1 MIQSNFFSALRVPM
15 LIGLLSFFSVGMTM
29 PARAQSANQPP
40 TLSGTPASWVYVGS
54 PYYFR
59 AQGYDPEGAT
69 LRYSILNRPS
79 WATFSTSTGVLSG
92 TPTVLGHWTNIRIT
106 VSDGTSSSAALLFS
120 IRAAR
125 RDNVAPVISGTPATS
140 VAVGAAYRF
149 APTASDENG
158 GTLSFSISNRPAWL
172 TFSSATGVLSG
183 TPTTA
188 NVGTYSNIQIRVSDG
203 KLSAGLAPFTI
214 TVTGSSNRAPT
225 ISGAPSTSVTAG
237 QAYSFRP
244 TGSDPDGDPIT
255 FGVINRPAWMTF
267 SSATGVLSGTPTAAN
282 VGTYSNIQIRV
293 SDGKVSAGLTPF
305 TITVTG
311 SANRAPT
318 ISGTP
323 STSVTA
329 GQAYSFRPTAADADN
344 DTLGFSIQ
352 NRPTWATF
360 SSVTGQLSGTP
371 SATSVGTYSSIVI
384 SVSDGKT
391 STALAPFSV
400 TVASAPNRAPTISGT
415 PTTSVNAG
423 SAFAFRP
430 TAADADGDTLTFAI
444 SNRPAW
450 ATFSAA
456 TGQLSGTPTA
466 ASAGTYSNIVIRVS
480 DGTASAALAA
490 FSIAVVDVSIGAA
503 TLSWTPPTTNTD
515 GSTLTTLAGYRIAY
529 GASAASLTQTIQLGN
544 AGVSSYVVEN
554 LAPGTYYFA
563 VRAYTSSGAESAN
576 SNVVTKNVQ

>member
-1 MIQSNFFSALRVPM
+1 MIQSNVFGALRLPM
-15 LIGLLSFFSVGMTM
+15 LISLLFFFSVGMTM
-29 PARAQSANQPP
+29 PAQAQSANQPP

-92 TPTVLGHWTNIRIT
+92 TPTSVGWWGDIRIS
-106 VSDGTSSSAALLFS
+106 VSDGTSWSAALRFS
-120 IRAAR
+120 IRATG
-125 RDNVAPVISGTPATS
+125 RDNVQPVISGTPRTS
-140 VAVGAAYRF
+140 VAAGSTYSFV
-149 APTASDENG
+149 PTASDANG
-158 GTLSFSISNRPAWL
+158 DPLRFRIGNRPAWASFSSTTGKL
-172 TFSSATGVLSG
+172 SGTPTSSSAGTYSNITISVTDGSAYVALAPFSITVGAANRAPTISGTPPTSVTVGQTYSFRPTGADADGDAITFGIINRPSWATFSSATGQLSG
-183 TPTTA
+183 TPTSA

-203 KLSAGLAPFTI
+203 RTSVGLAPFTI
-214 TVTGSSNRAPT
+214 TVVGSS
-225 ISGAPSTSVTAG
+225 
-237 QAYSFRP
+237 
-244 TGSDPDGDPIT
+244 
-255 FGVINRPAWMTF
+255 
-267 SSATGVLSGTPTAAN
+267 
-282 VGTYSNIQIRV
+282 
-293 SDGKVSAGLTPF
+293 
-305 TITVTG
+305 
-311 SANRAPT
+311 NRAPT

-344 DTLGFSIQ
+344 DTLGFNIL
-352 NRPTWATF
+352 NRPAWATF

-371 SATSVGTYSSIVI
+371 TAASAGTYSNIVI
-384 SVSDGKT
+384 SVSDGKAN
-391 STALAPFSV
+391 TALAPFAI
-400 TVASAPNRAPTISGT
+400 TVADAPNRAPTISGT
-415 PTTSVNAG
+415 PSTSVNAG

-450 ATFSAA
+450 ATFNAA
-456 TGQLSGTPTA
+456 TGQLAGTPTA
-466 ASAGTYSNIVIRVS
+466 TSAGTYSNIVISVS

-503 TLSWTPPTTNTD
+503 TLTWTPPTTNTD
-515 GSTLTTLAGYRIAY
+515 GSTLTSLAGYRIVY
-529 GASAASLTQTIQLGN
+529 GTSAASLTQTIQLGN
-544 AGVSSYVVEN
+544 AGMSSYVVEN

-563 VRAYTSSGAESAN
+563 VRVYTSSGAESAN